1 MSINYNEEEEHEEY
15 ETESEDDDEADE
27 DKKQEIGT
35 TTASSTL
42 SSCSLMYSLLP
53 DSIRVRILNYLG
65 GGEQCTL
72 DELIDLTVVSKQF
85 YNDCKRPG
93 IEWTIIPTYIINPPS
108 QPRMR
113 TRTTKSNFRSLLR
126 KLEYNQNTEHQNQ
139 KCNHYKC
146 IKLNCIN
153 EYNYISIWGSWDAQQ
168 NFTYYDTDD
177 TPERRNRGNKLILDL
192 SLPSSSLMIDYK
204 KQVHPKVVLDII
216 SCLFRNYI
224 FKNKTTVHT
233 VNLSSIRFS
242 LKIFKHSIIHDLYT
256 LQTTKLIWN
265 YSKCDV
271 DISGYQLSSIH
282 HTIKE
287 FIMNDTMFLVKN
299 RQEYNNFNDL
309 IDEPNKNYIFQ
320 GLCEQPGI
328 YRDKGYQD
336 RCKQNGINIEN
347 KHVQLERLSIKNAKV
362 SSLSQNRD
370 LPQNALIKFVRNAP
384 KTLKW
389 FHSDLTQGNINMLKK
404 ERPDIEFM

>member
-15 ETESEDDDEADE
+15 ETESEDEADE

-113 TRTTKSNFRSLLR
+113 TRTTKSNTHSLLR
-126 KLEYNQNTEHQNQ
+126 KLVYNQNTEHQNI
-139 KCNHYKC
+139 KWNHYKC

-153 EYNYISIWGSWDAQQ
+153 EYTNDISPWDAQQ
-168 NFTYYDTDD
+168 IHLTNTYYDID

-192 SLPSSSLMIDYK
+192 SLPSSSLMADYRR
-204 KQVHPKVVLDII
+204 QVDPSVIVHII
-216 SCLFRNYI
+216 RCLFRNNYY
-224 FKNKTTVHT
+224 KNKTVDTI
-233 VNLSSIRFS
+233 NLSCIVLPS
-242 LKIFKHSIIHDLYT
+242 KHYTDHTLNKLNT
-256 LQTTKLIWN
+256 LQVKKIIWN
-265 YSKCDV
+265 HSKCNIY
-271 DISGYQLSSIH
+271 ISGYQFYLIQD
-282 HTIKE
+282 TIKE
-287 FIMNDTMFLVKN
+287 FIMNDTVFLVKN
-299 RQEYNNFNDL
+299 REEYNNLSDL
-309 IDEPNKNYIFQ
+309 LNEPNENYMFQ
-320 GLCEQPGI
+320 QFCGHGV
-328 YRDKGYQD
+328 
-336 RCKQNGINIEN
+336 
-347 KHVQLERLSIKNAKV
+347 HLERLSIKNAKV
-362 SSLSQNRD
+362 CSNGYGGSSLSQRID
-370 LPQNALIKFVRNAP
+370 IPQNALIKFIRNAP
-384 KTLKW
+384 QTLKW